1 MGNCINAD
9 IVLQAI
15 KDLGADGAHVTTLVI
30 KNYLRTNGFE
40 ATQSRVSSYMHE
52 WAERGELEKRDMG
65 QWHEFW
71 LADKGPKHW
80 SETKQEWLYLKDMH
94 VLHVFNAMIKHID
107 KLFRINFQVSNGL
120 SNDEIDDLRNL
131 AAELRK
137 RLKEKTAG

>member
-40 ATQSRVSSYMHE
+40 ATQSRISSYMHE
-52 WAERGELEKRDMG
+52 WAERGELEKRDLG
-65 QWHEFW
+65 QYHEFW

-80 SETKQEWLYLKDMH
+80 SESKGEWLLVKEMHSMHILNALAKYLRQAIRESVYVLPQIEDMQH
-94 VLHVFNAMIKHID
+94 LV
-107 KLFRINFQVSNGL
+107 
-120 SNDEIDDLRNL
+120 DELT
-131 AAELRK
+131 K
-137 RLKEKTAG
+137 RLKEKTATQ